1 MTADIL
7 LIEPLM
13 DHVIAALTRDYRASR
28 LRQGGSRDALI
39 AAHGPAIRAIATDG
53 STGCDQAFLSAL
65 PNLEIIACEAVG
77 TDSIDLDTCVA
88 RGIRVTNTPGVLS
101 DAVAELAMTLILGL
115 CRRLLPSDRHVRT
128 GQWRTDAYPLTNEFT
143 GARVGI
149 LGLGRIGREIAVRC
163 AAFKTDV
170 SYHGRSCQADQ
181 PYRYYDDL
189 VAMARDVDWLVIAT
203 PGGAATKHLV
213 NREVLAAVGP
223 SGSLVNVARGSVV
236 DETALVEA
244 LRAGTLGG
252 AALDVFADEPR
263 VPDALLSLENVVLS
277 PHAGSATHKTRQ
289 AMGDLVIANLAAHFA
304 GKDLLTP
311 VV

>member
-13 DHVIAALTRDYRASR
+13 DHVVAALTRDYRAHR
-28 LRQGGSRDALI
+28 LRQGGDRDVVF
-39 AAHGPAIRAIATDG
+39 AAHGPVIRAIATDG
-53 STGCDQAFLSAL
+53 STACDRAFLSAL
-65 PNLEIIACEAVG
+65 PNLEIVACEAVG
-77 TDSIDLDTCVA
+77 TDSVDLEACRE

-101 DAVAELAMTLILGL
+101 DAVAELAMALILSL
-115 CRRLLPSDRHVRT
+115 CRRLLPADQHVRT
-128 GQWRTDAYPLTNEFT
+128 GQWRASAYPLTQEFT
-143 GARVGI
+143 GAKVGI
-149 LGLGRIGREIAVRC
+149 LGLGRIGREIAARC
-163 AAFKTDV
+163 AAFKADV
-170 SYHGRSCQADQ
+170 SYHGRSRQMDQ

-189 VAMARDVDWLVIAT
+189 VALSRDVDWLVIAT
-203 PGGAATKHLV
+203 PGGAATRHLV
-213 NREVLAAVGP
+213 NREVLDALGP
-223 SGSLVNVARGSVV
+223 TGCLVNVARGSVI

-252 AALDVFADEPR
+252 AGLDVFAAEPR
-263 VPDALLSLENVVLS
+263 VPEALLSLENVVLS
-277 PHAGSATHKTRQ
+277 PHAGSATHKTRR